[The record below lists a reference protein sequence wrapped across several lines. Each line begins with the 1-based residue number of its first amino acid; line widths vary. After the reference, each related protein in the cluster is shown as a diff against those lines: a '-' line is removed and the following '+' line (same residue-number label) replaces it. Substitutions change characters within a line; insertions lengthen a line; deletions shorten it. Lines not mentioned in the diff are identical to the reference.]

1 MQLEE
6 LLELRAQEQQPVQVI
21 AGLQQQGQPV
31 VQVVLQ
37 EPGEL
42 RMLVDLLQIMLRREL
57 F

>member
-31 VQVVLQ
+31 VQVVLP